1 MKAFSYII
9 IQVRHSGNITVIRCH
24 FLIHVHFQIC
34 PSIPVT
40 SLVFLIYFSSL
51 GYNLGSHMSCLFN
64 LLWSGTV
71 SRPCLSFM
79 RLTFLKVQD
88 SGFPECATIWIV
100 RLSFNILSINTTQ
113 MKCVLLG
120 ASAIMCS
127 SLRTFSP
134 CILHTN
140 SAITHPQ
147 TLSRGGGG
155 GLLSPAAANTAHLH
169 RTFSLF
175 FACYP
180 RVPLF
185 TAQLKYH
192 TYHKNCLY

>member
-1 MKAFSYII
+1 M
-9 IQVRHSGNITVIRCH
+9 
-24 FLIHVHFQIC
+24 L
-34 PSIPVT
+34 
-40 SLVFLIYFSSL
+40 
-51 GYNLGSHMSCLFN
+51 
-64 LLWSGTV
+64 
-71 SRPCLSFM
+71 
-79 RLTFLKVQD
+79 LTFLKVQD
-88 SGFPECATIWIV
+88 SGFLECAIIWIV
-100 RLSFNILSINTTQ
+100 RLSLNILSINTTQ

-120 ASAIMCS
+120 ASTIMCF

-147 TLSRGGGG
+147 NLSRGGGG

-180 RVPLF
+180 RVTSGHCSTQISHLPQKLS
-185 TAQLKYH
+185 L
-192 TYHKNCLY
+192 LYSSRHIYLSPKFL